1 MVSQH
6 FDLVVN
12 DDFCYTK
19 TDCYYTDQWDSHAQQ
34 CRDQGIKV
42 VIDNLWER
50 CTDRWQHHNCWVL
63 QNPAWFWYQE
73 SLWYRHLQYD
83 LYQPACNWAYKVLM
97 PMRKAN
103 RTRNFALKLIE
114 NHISD
119 FLWSYQEHGRDL
131 PNSETMYEITSQ
143 RQFRSEWYDS
153 TAMSLVMESLA
164 SSDENLIFVTEKSFK
179 PMAFFHPFVI
189 CGPKG
194 SLAYLRSLGFVTFDN
209 MFDESY
215 DRIQPWTMRVHQ
227 AITQCLSY
235 KVGARD
241 SITQEKL
248 KHNHNHFFDQKLV
261 ISRIVTDILDPLS
274 HYAET

>member
-1 MVSQH
+1 
-6 FDLVVN
+6 
-12 DDFCYTK
+12 
-19 TDCYYTDQWDSHAQQ
+19 
-34 CRDQGIKV
+34 
-42 VIDNLWER
+42 
-50 CTDRWQHHNCWVL
+50 
-63 QNPAWFWYQE
+63 
-73 SLWYRHLQYD
+73 
-83 LYQPACNWAYKVLM
+83 
-97 PMRKAN
+97 MRKAN

-194 SLAYLRSLGFVTFDN
+194 SLAYLRSLGFETFDN

-215 DRIQPWTMRVHQ
+215 DRIQPWTMRVHK

-248 KHNHNHFFDQKLV
+248 KHNHNRFFDQKLV
-261 ISRIVTDILDPLS
+261 ISKIVTDILEPLR